1 MTLPT
6 KTISYIKYK
15 RKGIRSAFKLAYEG
29 KLSAGDYYCVLMLLC
44 VIGILL
50 TLRFADYIDGLNSHA
65 ENMRNAAEYNQAEAI
80 RREDVI
86 VSMLN
91 GSVMINGRIVT
102 LCKLDAAGSCK
113 R

>member
-1 MTLPT
+1 MTLLT

-15 RKGIRSAFKLAYEG
+15 RKGMRKAFKLAYDG
-29 KLSAGDYYCVLMLLC
+29 KLSAGDYYCAVMLLC
-44 VIGILL
+44 IVGILL

-65 ENMRNAAEYNQAEAI
+65 ENMRSAAEYMQAEAI

-102 LCKLDAAGSCK
+102 LCKLSAAGDCK